1 MKGFL
6 IRMAII
12 VCEQCK
18 AEIDVPAGYN
28 VPFIKCPECGTPQRV
43 MQTPAG
49 GPKFKI
55 LNSQRRFGAANN
67 QPVEQPP
74 MEAAVAEQS
83 AVKPSVKPQTA
94 ATPRIEHNPTFKP
107 IEEEKLIIDSV
118 GEEGIKKALDLV
130 SEYICLTS
138 PKAKAAGRAKAIQKM
153 MKEKYPASMATK
165 AIAYAE
171 RLPEAMAMGK
181 SKNIKKIVI
190 IAGVAAF
197 LIAGVLSFL

>member
-1 MKGFL
+1 
-6 IRMAII
+6 MATI

-18 AEIDVPAGYN
+18 AEIEIPAGYN

-43 MQTPAG
+43 MQAPTG

-55 LNSQRRFGAANN
+55 LNNQRRFNAANN
-67 QPVEQPP
+67 PPAEPQPVEQETTEQP
-74 MEAAVAEQS
+74 AAKTAVKPAAKPQS
-83 AVKPSVKPQTA
+83 AVNLK
-94 ATPRIEHNPTFKP
+94 IEHNPSFKP
-107 IEEEKLIIDSV
+107 IEEEKMIIDSV

-190 IAGVAAF
+190 VAGVAAF